1 MNTPETIKYFFGEG
15 ARFEHLGLA
24 VRSLA
29 GEVNA
34 AEITEDPERKVN
46 VAFIYV
52 DDIKVE
58 LVEPAEE
65 SSPVTN
71 ILKKGQSLYHMCFT
85 VPDLEKA
92 VKTARGNGFHCI
104 SKTAPG
110 KAYDNAKVI
119 WVFNKVYG
127 LFELIE
133 RS

>member
-1 MNTPETIKYFFGEG
+1 MNHPETVKHFFGEG

-29 GEVNA
+29 DEVKD
-34 AEITEDPERKVN
+34 AEITEDSERKVN
-46 VAFIYV
+46 VAFVYI

-65 SSPVTN
+65 KSPVTN
-71 ILKKGQSLYHMCFT
+71 ILQKGQSLYHMCFT

-92 VKTARGNGFHCI
+92 VKAARSNGFHCI

-110 KAYDNAKVI
+110 KAYDNAKVS
-119 WVFNKVYG
+119 WVFSKVYG

-133 RS
+133 RV